1 MTSFAVLSLE
11 NHSSGTK
18 RKRKQVATSS
28 FRDEQTH
35 PGMLSTLRYLYGLLQ
50 VVVTG
55 YVQPHKTYKFIKA
68 LIFYCAGLNQKYS
81 ASKVMC

>member
-1 MTSFAVLSLE
+1 VLSLE

-35 PGMLSTLRYLYGLLQ
+35 PGMLSTLCYLYGLLQ
-50 VVVTG
+50 VVTG
-55 YVQPHKTYKFIKA
+55 YAQPHKTYNKFIKA
-68 LIFYCAGLNQKYS
+68 LIF
-81 ASKVMC
+81 

>member
-1 MTSFAVLSLE
+1 VTSFAALSLE

-35 PGMLSTLRYLYGLLQ
+35 PGMLSTLCYLYGLLQ
-50 VVVTG
+50 VVSG
-55 YVQPHKTYKFIKA
+55 YVQTHQTYKFIKP
-68 LIFYCAGLNQKYS
+68 LIFSVLD
-81 ASKVMC
+81 

>member
-1 MTSFAVLSLE
+1 VTSFAVLSLE

-35 PGMLSTLRYLYGLLQ
+35 PVMLSTLCYLYGLLQ
-50 VVVTG
+50 VVTG
-55 YVQPHKTYKFIKA
+55 YVQLYKTYKFIKA
-68 LIFYCAGLNQKYS
+68 LIFSVLD
-81 ASKVMC
+81 